1 MDAWRNQAKEKLDL
15 FEANMDSPNFINYDM
30 LEMKDDL
37 RPDLILVGES
47 VVNELETHKDV
58 SFTKVAD

>member
-30 LEMKDDL
+30 LEMKDD
-37 RPDLILVGES
+37 
-47 VVNELETHKDV
+47 
-58 SFTKVAD
+58 